1 MDEDV
6 RWRQRFDNFRK
17 SLALLETAIKVDR
30 PDQLQR
36 AGIVK
41 YFEMTFELSWK
52 LMKDYLEDQG
62 FLNIRSPRE
71 AVKKTFEIGIIS
83 DGSQWL
89 QGLEDR
95 NLTAH
100 TYNEETALQVDTM
113 IRETYYILFKK
124 LQAEFSKL

>member
-1 MDEDV
+1 MDQDI
-6 RWRQRFDNFRK
+6 RWRQRFNNFRK

-52 LMKDYLEDQG
+52 LMKDYLEDPG

-71 AVKKTFEIGIIS
+71 AVKKTFEIGLIS

-100 TYNEETALQVDTM
+100 TYNEATALQVDTM
-113 IRETYYILFKK
+113 IRETYHILFQK
-124 LQAEFSKL
+124 LQAEFSEL